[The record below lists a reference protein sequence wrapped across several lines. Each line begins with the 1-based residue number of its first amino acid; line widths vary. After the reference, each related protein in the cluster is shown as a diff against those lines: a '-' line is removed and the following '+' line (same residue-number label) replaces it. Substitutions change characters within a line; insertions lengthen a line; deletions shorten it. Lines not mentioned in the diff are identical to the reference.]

1 MESDREVGGRKY
13 EVGSISTSY
22 LLPHTSY
29 LNNSSYLKKRLKG
42 VFIVLVLSRVCAEFH
57 DHTGAV
63 VHRVTPETRLTF
75 REAPESIREDPL
87 FQLLV
92 NEGSLEAAVSPAQK
106 KQLEADPLE
115 GSDAAGRKRGSARKT
130 ADGAPA

>member
-1 MESDREVGGRKY
+1 ML
-13 EVGSISTSY
+13 I
-22 LLPHTSY
+22 
-29 LNNSSYLKKRLKG
+29 
-42 VFIVLVLSRVCAEFH
+42 LSRVCADFRNKK
-57 DHTGAV
+57 GAL
-63 VHRVTPETRLTF
+63 VHRVTPLNRLTF
-75 REAPESIREDPL
+75 HEAPESIREDPL
-87 FQLLV
+87 FQMLV